1 MHRLLVETRLLNED
15 SPVLPADAA
24 RHLKVLRPKDGEEI
38 ELFDGKGKWRV
49 YRFCASLKSGQETP
63 RIAPASQLAS
73 LGGYASPFRAQ
84 SNIRTIEHSDKS
96 LTLFACVTKGSR
108 WDWTIEKA
116 TELGVTRIV
125 PVISERTIVRIP
137 KSERAAKRE
146 RWLRIAED
154 AARQS
159 DAKWLPE
166 ICEAVDFRDALPL
179 VKETTC
185 FIGALTNP
193 PPRPLARAVENFN
206 TETQRHRGVGVFVGP
221 EGDFTPEELEALM
234 EIATPT
240 SFGPTILRAE
250 TAAIFAVS
258 VLASFIN
265 GKAD

>member
-1 MHRLLVETRLLNED
+1 M
-15 SPVLPADAA
+15 LPADAV

-49 YRFCASLKSGQETP
+49 YSYTSGRGTASP
-63 RIAPASQLAS
+63 LAS
-73 LGGYASPFRAQ
+73 TSQ
-84 SNIRTIEHSDKS
+84 TSQTSRTSQT
-96 LTLFACVTKGSR
+96 LTLFACITKGSR

-137 KSERAAKRE
+137 KAERAAKRE
-146 RWLRIAED
+146 RWMRIAED

-166 ICEAVDFRDALPL
+166 IREAVDFKDALPL
-179 VKETTC
+179 VRKTTC

-193 PPRPLARAVENFN
+193 PPRPLMAAVAEKVK
-206 TETQRHRGVGVFVGP
+206 EQGEGGQRNGSESIVRLGPSPSPLAVFIGP
-221 EGDFTPEELEALM
+221 EGDFTPEELAALM

-250 TAAIFAVS
+250 TAAIYAVS
-258 VLASFIN
+258 VLVATLS
-265 GKAD
+265 A

>member
-1 MHRLLVETRLLNED
+1 MHRLLVETQLLEKE

-38 ELFDGKGKWRV
+38 ELFDGKGRCRKFKVQGSKFKVER
-49 YRFCASLKSGQETP
+49 L
-63 RIAPASQLAS
+63 IPASETLNFKPSA
-73 LGGYASPFRAQ
+73 L
-84 SNIRTIEHSDKS
+84 N

-166 ICEAVDFRDALPL
+166 ILEAIDFKDALPL

-193 PPRPLARAVENFN
+193 PAKPLMEALEGFRR
-206 TETQRHRGVGVFVGP
+206 ETGDRKCVSTFIGP
-221 EGDFTPEELEALM
+221 EGDFAPEELKALM
-234 EIATPT
+234 EVATPT

-250 TAAIFAVS
+250 TAAIYAVS
-258 VLASFIN
+258 IMRSFVSF
-265 GKAD
+265 GT

>member
-1 MHRLLVETRLLNED
+1 MHRLLVETELLNEE
-15 SPVLPADAA
+15 SPTLPKDAA
-24 RHLKVLRPKDGEEI
+24 RHLRVLRPKDGEEI
-38 ELFDGKGKWRV
+38 ELFDGKGRSRV
-49 YRFCASLKSGQETP
+49 FKVQSSKFKVERLIPVSETLNSKP
-63 RIAPASQLAS
+63 STL
-73 LGGYASPFRAQ
+73 
-84 SNIRTIEHSDKS
+84 N
-96 LTLFACVTKGSR
+96 LTLFACITKGSR
-108 WDWTIEKA
+108 WDWTVEKA

-137 KSERAAKRE
+137 KAERAAKRE

-185 FIGALTNP
+185 FIGALTTP
-193 PPRPLARAVENFN
+193 PSPPLARAIGNLN
-206 TETQRHRGVGVFVGP
+206 TETRRHRGFGVFVGP
-221 EGDFTPEELEALM
+221 EGDFTPEELEALL

-240 SFGPTILRAE
+240 SFGPTVLRAE

-258 VLASFIN
+258 VLASALH
-265 GKAD
+265 GAMLW